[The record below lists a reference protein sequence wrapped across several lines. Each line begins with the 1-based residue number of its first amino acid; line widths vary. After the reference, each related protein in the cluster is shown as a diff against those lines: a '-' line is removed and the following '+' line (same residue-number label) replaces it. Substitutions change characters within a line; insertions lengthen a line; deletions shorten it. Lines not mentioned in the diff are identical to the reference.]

1 MVLSRESAE
10 AITYLG
16 RKHIQETIEKAEEEG
31 YEVVYGDSL
40 DYSRQIVVK
49 DPKNNIKFVEI
60 GDFVENTPNPQD
72 HETIAWNEDAEKA
85 VLSL

>member
-1 MVLSRESAE
+1 
-10 AITYLG
+10 
-16 RKHIQETIEKAEEEG
+16 
-31 YEVVYGDSL
+31 
-40 DYSRQIVVK
+40 VK